1 MIGIR
6 IFYKSNETK
15 GNDTMNN
22 VRRKKLTE
30 IYDKLD
36 AIKSE
41 LEEVLD
47 EEDTALDGVSENF
60 VNRREQM
67 EETIGALE
75 DIIMYVDD
83 SLDNLENILSN

>member
-1 MIGIR
+1 M
-6 IFYKSNETK
+6 K

-30 IYDKLD
+30 IYDKLEV
-36 AIKSE
+36 IKSE

-67 EETIGALE
+67 KETIGALE
-75 DIIMYVDD
+75 DTIMYVDD

>member
-1 MIGIR
+1 
-6 IFYKSNETK
+6 
-15 GNDTMNN
+15 MNN

-30 IYDKLD
+30 IYDKLE

-75 DIIMYVDD
+75 DTKVLYC
-83 SLDNLENILSN
+83 LSKREKYLLKISFGYMAS